1 MAWSELVND
10 RYHFWMVR
18 QALHDFTYVAIVCH
32 VDNPSRVES
41 VSKVDF
47 HKLSTAP
54 CRPYHH
60 SVGLFLS
67 RGGLTIIDLL

>member
-10 RYHFWMVR
+10 RCHFWMVR

-32 VDNPSRVES
+32 VGNPSRVECAS
-41 VSKVDF
+41 IVDF
-47 HKLSTAP
+47 HKLSTAS

-60 SVGLFLS
+60 SVGLFV
-67 RGGLTIIDLL
+67 GP

>member
-10 RYHFWMVR
+10 RCHFWMVR

-32 VDNPSRVES
+32 VGNSS
-41 VSKVDF
+41 VSIVDF
-47 HKLSTAP
+47 HKLSSAF

-60 SVGLFLS
+60 HVGFME
-67 RGGLTIIDLL
+67 GGELTIIDLL